1 MSNAGAAGARAHR
14 FGLAFQG
21 ASALSIHGKDTHTL
35 TALKMTL
42 RLLLSEVL
50 IIWERPAVSEF
61 APGFRSRRTTFPP
74 SISMLSI

>member
-1 MSNAGAAGARAHR
+1 MSDAGAAGARAHR

-42 RLLLSEVL
+42 RQH
-50 IIWERPAVSEF
+50 IK
-61 APGFRSRRTTFPP
+61 RSFDYMGADSR
-74 SISMLSI
+74 